1 MAQFKVLGPLEI
13 LVGERICAPSQ
24 PKVRSVLALLL
35 LRVGRVVPVDTL
47 IEELWGFESPPTAV
61 ATVQTYICQLRRMFE
76 EQELNP
82 RGGQL
87 VVTRPPGYRIGV
99 ESEQLDAAIFE
110 RLARQ
115 GRMLLEA
122 GCTSEAAAILHR
134 ALDMW
139 TGPAL
144 ADVRRGNLLEAHAV
158 HLEER
163 RINTLELQI
172 KADVRL
178 GKHRELIGELRSLVS
193 AHPLNE
199 WFHGQLMVAL
209 SRSGRRSEALQVYHC
224 LQAVLRG
231 ELGVNPSPELQRLQH
246 QVLSAGEFLDGT
258 RVMSEAMRFPRAHFR
273 FQADEPI

>member
-13 LVGERICAPSQ
+13 LAGERICAPSQ

-35 LRVGRVVPVDTL
+35 LRSGRVVPMDTL

-61 ATVQTYICQLRRMFE
+61 ATVQTYIYQLRRMFE

-82 RGGQL
+82 FGGQL
-87 VVTRPPGYRIGV
+87 IVTRPTGYLIRA
-99 ESEQLDAAIFE
+99 EPEQLDAAVFE

-122 GCTSEAAAILHR
+122 GRTSEAADVLYR

-144 ADVRRGNLLEAHAV
+144 ADVRRGNLLDAYAV

-163 RINTLELQI
+163 RISTLELQI
-172 KADVRL
+172 QADVRL
-178 GKHRELIGELRSLVS
+178 GKHSELIGELRSLVS
-193 AHPLNE
+193 THPLNE
-199 WFHGQLMVAL
+199 WFHGQLMMAL
-209 SRSGRRSEALQVYHC
+209 SRAGRRSEALQAYQC
-224 LQAVLRG
+224 LRAVLRD
-231 ELGVNPSPELQRLQH
+231 ELGVDPSPELQRLQH
-246 QVLSAGEFLDGT
+246 QVLSAGNSLT
-258 RVMSEAMRFPRAHFR
+258 ARA
-273 FQADEPI
+273 